1 MILNESS
8 FLTHEWLEF
17 EERGKKHQGHNEFLL
32 KNSEI
37 EAIVIDETNSKLTN
51 EFRLEVENLS
61 NRLGIPIIINAKNV
75 EQPIQ
80 EKKIKTKEELW
91 KELVDLGYDSFD
103 SLDDYE
109 SFNKS
114 FGMKGTTEEN
124 LIQDIEN
131 SKAEEKDSF
140 IDLTLNKIIKE
151 NNITKNC

>member
-1 MILNESS
+1 
-8 FLTHEWLEF
+8 
-17 EERGKKHQGHNEFLL
+17 
-32 KNSEI
+32 
-37 EAIVIDETNSKLTN
+37 V
-51 EFRLEVENLS
+51 
-61 NRLGIPIIINAKNV
+61 
-75 EQPIQ
+75 
-80 EKKIKTKEELW
+80 KIEELW